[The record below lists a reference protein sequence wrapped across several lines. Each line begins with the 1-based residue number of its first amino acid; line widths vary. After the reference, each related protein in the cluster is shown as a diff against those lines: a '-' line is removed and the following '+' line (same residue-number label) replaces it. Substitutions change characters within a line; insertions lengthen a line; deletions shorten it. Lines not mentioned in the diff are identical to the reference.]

1 MSAVQP
7 PFPFHLLLVEDE
19 QADAE
24 LFTELLHEISEGIL
38 VHHVP
43 NGLVALNF
51 VTLQG
56 EYALAPF
63 PHLIVLDLNMP
74 VMSGHEF
81 LKRAKN
87 DDRARTIP
95 VLVLSTSDNPNDIQK
110 SYHEYASGYVVKPG
124 NFSEYRNLL
133 NVIEGYWRGAV
144 RLPTL
149 EQVGGA
155 VANR

>member
-133 NVIEGYWRGAV
+133 NVIEGYWRGTV

-155 VANR
+155 VAN

>member
-1 MSAVQP
+1 MSAFQP

-155 VANR
+155 VAD

>member
-81 LKRAKN
+81 LKRAKS
-87 DDRARTIP
+87 DDRARAIP
-95 VLVLSTSDNPNDIQK
+95 VLVLSTSDNPDDIQK
-110 SYHEYASGYVVKPG
+110 SYHEYASGYVVKPAS
-124 NFSEYRNLL
+124 FSEYRNLL
-133 NVIEGYWRGAV
+133 NVIEGYWRGTV

-155 VANR
+155 MAD